1 MRIQTRRLARTLT
14 IGLVLAL
21 TPATAAGADPV
32 LTGSVSGTL
41 ADGATPVA
49 DTIVELVVL
58 PYGVAVRQTRTDAAG
73 AFRIPEVPPRTYLLR
88 LRLPGGL
95 VQFHPAVPEL
105 NAATPIDVVAGADT
119 TIRESVMPHG
129 TLGGH
134 VSTDSGEPA
143 PGARIELYR
152 ITGGGPLT
160 TVLADADGNYLVKYP
175 PAGQFRI
182 AVAAAERGAT
192 NQWAHRRRSYT
203 EADPVTI
210 TAEQHTTVDE
220 RLLPSGVVTGR
231 FTRDGVPVANVVVYA
246 TSQTSTAESVSNWTT
261 ADGVFRLRPYPGSYT
276 LRFVVPAGTGLDQWL
291 GGAESESAT
300 RPVRVTVGQE
310 VVLHEQQLP
319 TGLVSGR
326 LTDATGQPPVHSAV
340 VVYDTARGR
349 HFQATTA
356 DDGTW
361 FKTVWPGTYSVRYET
376 GTQVQWATGK
386 QSPETADPVVV
397 AANARTV
404 VDDVL
409 TVPGSLT
416 VTAIDART
424 RAAIT
429 SFCATAS
436 TRYVYQS
443 VCTENGTAQFP
454 QLGAGSYT
462 LDVADGTHPD
472 AVGRGVRVVGGRL
485 TSFTARL

>member
-1 MRIQTRRLARTLT
+1 MRIQTRCLARTLT

-21 TPATAAGADPV
+21 IPVTAAGADPV
-32 LTGSVSGTL
+32 TTGSVSGTL
-41 ADGATPVA
+41 ADGSTPVA
-49 DTIVELVVL
+49 DTTVELLVL

-73 AFRIPEVPPRTYLLR
+73 AFRIPEVPPRTYALR
-88 LRLPGGL
+88 FRLPGGL
-95 VQFHPAVPEL
+95 VQFHPAVPDL
-105 NAATPIDVVAGADT
+105 NSATPIDVAAGADT
-119 TIRESVMPHG
+119 AILESVLAHG

-134 VSTDSGEPA
+134 ISTDSGDPA
-143 PGARIELYR
+143 PGARIELHR
-152 ITGGGPLT
+152 ITGGAPLA
-160 TVLADADGNYLVKYP
+160 TVLADADGNYLVNYP
-175 PAGQFRI
+175 PDGQFRI

-210 TAEQHTTVDE
+210 SAGQHTTVDE

-231 FTRDGVPVANVVVYA
+231 FTKDGAPVANVVVYA

-276 LRFVVPAGTGLDQWL
+276 LRFVVPSGTGLDQWL

-300 RPVRVTVGQE
+300 RPVQVTAGQE

-319 TGLVSGR
+319 TGLISGR
-326 LTDATGQPPVHSAV
+326 LTDATGQPPVRSAV
-340 VVYDTARGR
+340 VVYDTSRGR
-349 HFQATTA
+349 QFQATTG

-376 GTQVQWATGK
+376 GTQVQWATGR
-386 QSPETADPVVV
+386 QSPETADPVLV
-397 AANARTV
+397 AANANTV

-409 TVPGSLT
+409 AVPGSLR
-416 VTAIDART
+416 VTAVDART
-424 RAAIT
+424 RAAIS

-436 TRYVYQS
+436 ARYVYQS
-443 VCTENGTAQFP
+443 VCTEDGVAQFP

-462 LDVADGTHPD
+462 LAVTDGTHPD
-472 AVGRGVRVVGGRL
+472 ATRRDVRVVGGRL